1 MTTDV
6 SARSTPTPQT
16 GELTFKGQRT
26 RDAIVTAAA
35 TLIHAQGAPATTLA
49 DVRRS
54 AGVSSSQL
62 YHYFTDKQDLVRAV
76 VDHQAATIVENQQA
90 LNLST
95 LDAFRQW
102 RHDLV
107 ADEGARYGQGG
118 CPLGSLGADLAETD
132 PIGRDRVAIGFQR
145 WAQVIERGLD
155 QMRNDG
161 QLPSDIN
168 TNQLA
173 VGILAALQGGLLIG
187 QVERRADALDAA
199 LGNTIALLEAL
210 TVRFAPAT

>member
-1 MTTDV
+1 MPAT
-6 SARSTPTPQT
+6 
-16 GELTFKGQRT
+16 
-26 RDAIVTAAA
+26 DAIAERR
-35 TLIHAQGAPATTLA
+35 QGAPATTLA

-90 LNLST
+90 MNLST

-107 ADEGARYGQGG
+107 ADEGARYGQSG

-132 PIGRDRVAIGFQR
+132 PIGRDRVAIGFKR

-187 QVERRADALDAA
+187 QVERSADALDAA

-210 TVRFAPAT
+210 TARLAPAT